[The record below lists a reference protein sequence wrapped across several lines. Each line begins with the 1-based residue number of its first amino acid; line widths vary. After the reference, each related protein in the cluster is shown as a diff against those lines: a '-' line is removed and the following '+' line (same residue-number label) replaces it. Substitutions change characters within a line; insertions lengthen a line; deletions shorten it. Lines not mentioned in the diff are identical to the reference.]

1 MARWEV
7 NPHGSHITHKHEI
20 IHRYMPMCVY
30 MCVLSKFIYT
40 FTLQHTHAR
49 KHVRTNA
56 PFPDGHTH
64 LLPMA

>member
-7 NPHGSHITHKHEI
+7 NPHGSHITHKHET
-20 IHRYMPMCVY
+20 IHRYMPTV
-30 MCVLSKFIYT
+30 
-40 FTLQHTHAR
+40 QHTHAR